1 MTATPTAISTSTC
14 CPTRS
19 IPTSPTNSEATL
31 VDLPG
36 ITPGTNWERFQ
47 ATAKANL
54 RQHED
59 HIALQRL
66 PGQRGAGGSGCPE
79 ERYSPVLIG
88 TVLEV
93 VADEDVDLFG
103 VLGWL
108 DIDLDVYRSRTVNG
122 HFLAVIV

>member
-1 MTATPTAISTSTC
+1 
-14 CPTRS
+14 
-19 IPTSPTNSEATL
+19 
-31 VDLPG
+31 V
-36 ITPGTNWERFQ
+36 
-47 ATAKANL
+47 
-54 RQHED
+54 
-59 HIALQRL
+59 AL
-66 PGQRGAGGSGCPE
+66 PE

-108 DIDLDVYRSRTVNG
+108 DIDLDVYRSCTVNG